1 MPASQVMKE
10 WKAGNLHSGSSK
22 GPIVTK
28 QPQAVAIMLSEK
40 AKEQKTSPASSGA
53 KRGPKTSSKFLMGGQ
68 KKFKKHGG
76 RK

>member
-1 MPASQVMKE
+1 MPSGNVMKE
-10 WKAGNLHSGSSK
+10 WKSGDLHSGSPK

-40 AKEQKTSPASSGA
+40 AKEQKTSPASNGA
-53 KRGPKTSSKFLMGGQ
+53 KRGPKASSKLLMSGP
-68 KKFKKHGG
+68 KKFKKHGA